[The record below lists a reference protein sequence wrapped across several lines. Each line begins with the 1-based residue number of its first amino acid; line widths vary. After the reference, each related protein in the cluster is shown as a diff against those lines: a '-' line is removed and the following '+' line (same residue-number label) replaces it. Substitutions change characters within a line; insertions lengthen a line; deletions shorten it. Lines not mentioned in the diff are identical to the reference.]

1 MQQQPINYYIPQ
13 DELDEELTIDIKK
26 ILFALWSRR
35 FLIVKTFTLILVV
48 FVGLTFIMPKKY
60 KVESDL
66 YVNKANSSNM
76 MEINPYAIEEL
87 GGAGGGMAALM
98 AGGGGTLTN
107 ELELMQSPLVIDKVI
122 RENNLIYK
130 KKFGILPNKKE
141 GEFISTQAFLKKNI
155 SFENKKGT
163 NVITIEY
170 KSKDP
175 ELAYNV
181 VNSII
186 NNYVELHKQ
195 LNSEKSKSDKQVIE
209 REYNK
214 AKKAL
219 NQKVNTVGGLP
230 EQAAA
235 TAGNLSAMSAFSK
248 SAQQAMANIKGQIV
262 AGQKSRIAV
271 TEEAEKVAA
280 LSSKLEWAKMVDEMS
295 DSSKVLVLKEPQKL
309 RDFEYSSPKLLINIL
324 LGIVFGFIASLFAV
338 ILAENTDKKLTYSML
353 GDNIIYNLE
362 DDFSDL
368 KLYLLANQDK
378 KVSIAVFENISQ
390 NIAEH
395 LQAYKNVNLV
405 RADITEEFVQ
415 NIKNSDE
422 VVVLTSI
429 GKTNSKLYKQ
439 IKTMLLEMKKNI
451 AVEVLV

>member
-1 MQQQPINYYIPQ
+1 MQTDYCNTQ
-13 DELDEELTIDIKK
+13 DLDEELTIDIKK
-26 ILFALWSRR
+26 IFFTLWSRKE
-35 FLIVKTFTLILVV
+35 LISKVFISVLIFFIL
-48 FVGLTFIMPKKY
+48 LTFICPKKY

-66 YVNKANSSNM
+66 YVNKANNSNM

-98 AGGGGTLTN
+98 AGGGGALTN

-122 RENNLIYK
+122 RENNLVYK

-141 GEFISTQAFLKKNI
+141 GEYISTKVFLKKNI

-170 KSKDP
+170 KNKDP

-186 NNYVELHKQ
+186 NNYIELHKQ
-195 LNSEKSKSDKQVIE
+195 LNSEKSKSDKEIIE

-214 AKKAL
+214 TKQVL
-219 NQKVNTVGGLP
+219 NQK
-230 EQAAA
+230 
-235 TAGNLSAMSAFSK
+235 GNISAMSAFSK
-248 SAQQAMANIKGQIV
+248 SAQQAMANLKGQVI
-262 AGQKSRIAV
+262 AGQKSRIEV
-271 TEEAEKVAA
+271 TEQAEKLAA

-324 LGIVFGFIASLFAV
+324 LGIVFGFLASLFAV
-338 ILAENTDKKLTYSML
+338 IFAENTDKKLTYSML
-353 GDNIIYNLE
+353 GENIIYNLE
-362 DDFSDL
+362 NDFSDL
-368 KLYLLANQDK
+368 KLFLLANQDK
-378 KVSIAVFENISQ
+378 KVSIAVFENIPQ
-390 NIAEH
+390 NIIEQ
-395 LQAYKNVNLV
+395 LQVFKNVNLIK
-405 RADITEEFVQ
+405 ADITEEFVQ

-422 VVVLTSI
+422 IIIFAST
-429 GKTNSKLYKQ
+429 GKTNSKLYRQ
-439 IKTMLLEMKKNI
+439 IKTMLSEMKKNVV
-451 AVEVLV
+451 VEALV

>member
-13 DELDEELTIDIKK
+13 DELDEELTIDMKK

-35 FLIVKTFTLILVV
+35 SLIVKTFTLILVI
-48 FVGLTFIMPKKY
+48 FVALTFIMPKKY

-66 YVNKANSSNM
+66 YVNKANNSNM

-98 AGGGGTLTN
+98 AGGGGLTN

-122 RENNLIYK
+122 RENNLVYK

-141 GEFISTQAFLKKNI
+141 GEYISTKAFLAKNI

-219 NQKVNTVGGLP
+219 NQKVNTVSGLP

-338 ILAENTDKKLTYSML
+338 IFAENTDKNLPIQCLVTIL
-353 GDNIIYNLE
+353 FIIWKMIFL
-362 DDFSDL
+362 
-368 KLYLLANQDK
+368 
-378 KVSIAVFENISQ
+378 I
-390 NIAEH
+390 
-395 LQAYKNVNLV
+395 
-405 RADITEEFVQ
+405 
-415 NIKNSDE
+415 
-422 VVVLTSI
+422 
-429 GKTNSKLYKQ
+429 
-439 IKTMLLEMKKNI
+439 
-451 AVEVLV
+451 

>member
-13 DELDEELTIDIKK
+13 DELDEELTIDLKK
-26 ILFALWSRR
+26 ILFALWTRK
-35 FLIVKTFTLILVV
+35 FLISKVFLIILLCSII
-48 FVGLTFIMPKKY
+48 LTFIAPKKY
-60 KVESDL
+60 KVDSDV
-66 YVNKANSSNM
+66 YINKANNTNM
-76 MEINPYAIEEL
+76 MDINPYAIEEL
-87 GGAGGGMAALM
+87 GAGGGMTALM
-98 AGGGGTLTN
+98 SGGNGALTN

-122 RENNLIYK
+122 RENNLVYK
-130 KKFGILPNKKE
+130 KKFGIIPNKKE
-141 GEFISTQAFLKKNI
+141 GEYISTAAFLKKNI

-195 LNSEKSKSDKQVIE
+195 LNSEKSKSDKKVIE
-209 REYNK
+209 AEYNK

-219 NQKVNTVGGLP
+219 NTKLNSSSGLP
-230 EQAAA
+230 EQALA
-235 TAGNLSAMSAFSK
+235 TSSGISAMSAFSK
-248 SAQQAMANIKGQIV
+248 SAQQAMVTLKGQVIQ
-262 AGQKSRIAV
+262 GQKSRAAI

-338 ILAENTDKKLTYSML
+338 IFAENTDKKLTYSML
-353 GDNIIYNLE
+353 GDNIIYDLE
-362 DDFSDL
+362 EDFSDL
-368 KLYLLANQDK
+368 KLLLLANADK
-378 KVSIAVFENISQ
+378 HISIVTFEDIPNNILSKFENIR
-390 NIAEH
+390 NINFV
-395 LQAYKNVNLV
+395 K
-405 RADITEEFVQ
+405 ADISNEFVN
-415 NIKNSDE
+415 NIKTSDKVILVE
-422 VVVLTSI
+422 SV
-429 GKTNSKLYKQ
+429 GKTNSKFYKQ
-439 IKTMLLEMKKNI
+439 IKSMLGEMNKNI
-451 AVEVLV
+451 ISEAIIK

>member
-1 MQQQPINYYIPQ
+1 M
-13 DELDEELTIDIKK
+13 
-26 ILFALWSRR
+26 
-35 FLIVKTFTLILVV
+35 
-48 FVGLTFIMPKKY
+48 
-60 KVESDL
+60 
-66 YVNKANSSNM
+66 
-76 MEINPYAIEEL
+76 
-87 GGAGGGMAALM
+87 
-98 AGGGGTLTN
+98 
-107 ELELMQSPLVIDKVI
+107 
-122 RENNLIYK
+122 
-130 KKFGILPNKKE
+130 
-141 GEFISTQAFLKKNI
+141 
-155 SFENKKGT
+155 
-163 NVITIEY
+163 
-170 KSKDP
+170 
-175 ELAYNV
+175 
-181 VNSII
+181 
-186 NNYVELHKQ
+186 ELHKQ

-219 NQKVNTVGGLP
+219 NQKVNTVSGLP

-338 ILAENTDKKLTYSML
+338 IFAENTDKKLTYSML

-378 KVSIAVFENISQ
+378 KFR
-390 NIAEH
+390 
-395 LQAYKNVNLV
+395 LQYLKIFLKIFWNN
-405 RADITEEFVQ
+405 
-415 NIKNSDE
+415 
-422 VVVLTSI
+422 
-429 GKTNSKLYKQ
+429 
-439 IKTMLLEMKKNI
+439 
-451 AVEVLV
+451 